1 MNTSNQCC
9 ESITLNLDPDP
20 EFSTSLDSD
29 YVIILKEN
37 FLKILEKSNY
47 SIFFKNTVSFFKYK
61 EMTAFEEIFSQLS
74 LGMVNLFLQ
83 SYTFVL

>member
-1 MNTSNQCC
+1 MNI
-9 ESITLNLDPDP
+9 ITLNLDPDP

-37 FLKILEKSNY
+37 FLKNIREKQLQY
-47 SIFFKNTVSFFKYK
+47 LFQKYLFFKYK